1 MVRRNEVIG
10 RGRIDVT
17 IGLSQGFIK
26 HHEDAAPSGINH
38 AVVPVSQDSAEF
50 TDICEVDSQ
59 FLTSRNLQG
68 P

>member
-38 AVVPVSQDSAEF
+38 AVVAVSQDSAEF
-50 TDICEVDSQ
+50 TDI
-59 FLTSRNLQG
+59 
-68 P
+68 